1 MDTQVPQLDLEIVQ
15 GATFSQVMTWCSDVL
30 VQKTISAI
38 AKGAPTSVTAASH
51 GMVSG
56 LPCWLEELGGMRQAR
71 QDHLVD
77 PPHIAT
83 VISSSVVT
91 VPLNSHQFND
101 FTSGGA
107 LVYYQPQDLTGF
119 TARMQ
124 IRDSVGAAAALLEL
138 TTSNSRI
145 ALDNTAKTIT
155 LTISA
160 TDTAAITWT
169 RGVYDLELVSAGGV
183 VYRVSQG
190 NVFVNRETTR
200 S

>member
-1 MDTQVPQLDLEIVQ
+1 MDSQVPELDLEIVQ
-15 GATFSQVMTWCSDVL
+15 GATFSLILTWCSDAL

-38 AKGAPTSVTAASH
+38 TKGAPTLLSVTAH
-51 GMVSG
+51 GMPSG
-56 LPCWLEELGGMRQAR
+56 VPCWTEEVGGMRQIR
-71 QDHLVD
+71 NNHLTDEPYIGTSVD
-77 PPHIAT
+77 ANT
-83 VISSSVVT
+83 VSLPV
-91 VPLNSHQFND
+91 NSHQYNA

-107 LVYYQPQDLTGF
+107 LVYYQPQDLASF

-124 IRDSVGAAAALLEL
+124 IRDAVNATTVLLEL
-138 TTSNSRI
+138 TTVNARI

-169 RGVYDLELVSAGGV
+169 RGVYDLEMVSGAGV
-183 VYRVSQG
+183 VTRIAQG

-200 S
+200 